1 MKYFLHFVCLFWFG
15 LSSFSL
21 AQDIGSE
28 VHQLYKQGKVLEIHK
43 YFADKLTVKIIQQ
56 EDFLNKN
63 QADALIKNFFEKHPF
78 TALQGSRLSGNP
90 EQFQYITG
98 TLQTGNGVFRVSI
111 LVKKNQIHQYRIESH
126 D

>member
-1 MKYFLHFVCLFWFG
+1 MKYFFYFVLGFIF
-15 LSSFSL
+15 LSNPFL

-28 VHQLYKQGKVLEIHK
+28 IHQLYKQGKYQDLNK

-56 EDFLNKN
+56 EDFLNKS
-63 QADALIKNFFEKHPF
+63 QAEAVIKNFFDKHAF
-78 TALQGSRLSGNP
+78 VSLQNSRLSGNP

-98 TLQTGNGVFRVSI
+98 TLKTNNGEFRLSI